1 MSLIRIQKGTD
12 MAANIEQFDDGTAA
26 FFSNRE
32 VAWHKLG
39 TVTDKALNAED
50 ALKTAQ
56 LDSIVKV
63 SEESIYTKVDG
74 KEIGLPKKFLTYRD
88 HPKKGLS
95 ALGVVGTR
103 YTPIQNLEAFEF
115 LNHIADETGA
125 AFETAGSLGN
135 GARVFMTMKF
145 PESMALAG
153 GQDVIDNYIMAVNSH
168 DGSSA
173 FIVAV
178 TPIRAVC
185 TNTVRL
191 ALAQAKSKISLKHTA
206 GATQKVQQ
214 ARETLGVVFAYQAAF
229 EAEVEAMLSV
239 KVTDAQYKKFVEA
252 VIPEP
257 KKKDPSDRQLN
268 SVEKKRGELM
278 ALWNAPTQQN
288 VAGTAWAAYNAVAE
302 WADWVKPIRG
312 AEGKE
317 DLRSERMLFGG
328 AEKLKARA
336 QLLLSK

>member
-1 MSLIRIQKGTD
+1 
-12 MAANIEQFDDGTAA
+12 MASNIEQFADGSSA
-26 FFSNRE
+26 FFSARE

-39 TVTDKALNAED
+39 TVTEGALTAED

-56 LDSIVKV
+56 LDSVVKV
-63 SEESIYTKVDG
+63 SEEPIYTKVDG
-74 KEIGLPKKFLTYRD
+74 KEIQLDKKFLTYRN
-88 HPKKGLS
+88 HPKKGLT

-125 AFETAGSLGN
+125 VFETAGSLGN
-135 GARVFMTMKF
+135 GERVFMTMKF
-145 PESMALAG
+145 PDSMMLG
-153 GQDVIDNYIMAVNSH
+153 GVDVVNNYIMAVNSH

-191 ALAQAKSKISLKHTA
+191 ALTQAKSKVSLKHTA
-206 GATQKVQQ
+206 GATAKVQQ
-214 ARETLGVVFAYQAAF
+214 ARETLGIVFKYQEAF

-239 KVTDAQYKKFVEA
+239 KVSDAQYKKFVEA

-257 KKKDPSDRQLN
+257 KKKDASERQLN

-312 AEGKE
+312 GDDKD

-336 QLLLSK
+336 QLLLTK

>member
-1 MSLIRIQKGTD
+1 
-12 MAANIEQFDDGTAA
+12 MAHNIEQFADGTSA
-26 FFSNRE
+26 FFSARE

-39 TVTDKALNAED
+39 TVTENALTAEE

-56 LDSIVKV
+56 LDSLVKV
-63 SEESIYTKVDG
+63 SEEPIYTKVDG
-74 KEIGLPKKFLTYRD
+74 KEIILPKKFLTYRN
-88 HPKKGLS
+88 HPKKGLT
-95 ALGVVGTR
+95 ALGVVGNR

-125 AFETAGSLGN
+125 VFETAGSLGN
-135 GARVFMTMKF
+135 GERVFMTMKF
-145 PESMALAG
+145 PDSMMLG
-153 GQDVIDNYIMAVNSH
+153 GVDLIDNYIMAVNSH

-173 FIVAV
+173 FTVAV

-191 ALAQAKSKISLKHTA
+191 ALSSAKSKISLKHTS

-214 ARETLGVVFAYQAAF
+214 ARETLGIVFKYQEAF
-229 EAEVEAMLSV
+229 EQEIEAMLSM

-252 VIPEP
+252 LIPEP
-257 KKKDPSDRQLN
+257 KKKDASERQIN

-288 VAGTAWAAYNAVAE
+288 VAGTAWAAYNAAVE
-302 WADWVKPIRG
+302 WADWVKPIRS
-312 AEGKE
+312 KE
-317 DLRSERMLFGG
+317 DKDDLRSERMLFGG
-328 AEKLKARA
+328 AEKFKAKA
-336 QLLLSK
+336 QLLLAK

>member
-1 MSLIRIQKGTD
+1 
-12 MAANIEQFDDGTAA
+12 MASNIEQFADGTSA
-26 FFSNRE
+26 FFSARE

-39 TVTDKALNAED
+39 TVTDNALTAEA

-56 LDSIVKV
+56 LDSLVKV
-63 SEESIYTKVDG
+63 SEDSIYTKVDG
-74 KEIGLPKKFLTYRD
+74 QEIQLDKKFLTYRN
-88 HPKKGLS
+88 HPKKGLT
-95 ALGVVGTR
+95 ALGVVGSR

-125 AFETAGSLGN
+125 VFETAGSLGN
-135 GARVFMTMKF
+135 GERVFMTMKF
-145 PESMALAG
+145 PDSMMIG
-153 GQDVIDNYIMAVNSH
+153 GVDTIDNYIMAVNSH

-191 ALAQAKSKISLKHTA
+191 ALSQAKSKISLKHTA
-206 GATQKVQQ
+206 GATAKVQQ
-214 ARETLGVVFAYQAAF
+214 ARETLGIVFRYQEEF
-229 EAEVEAMLSV
+229 EKEVNEMLSIKITDKQYTEFV
-239 KVTDAQYKKFVEA
+239 KTLVPDAKV
-252 VIPEP
+252 
-257 KKKDPSDRQLN
+257 KDPTDRMVN
-268 SVEKKRGELM
+268 SIEKKRGELM

-302 WADWVKPIRG
+302 WSDWVKPIRS
-312 AEGKE
+312 AKDDKD

-328 AEKLKARA
+328 AEKFKNRA
-336 QLLLSK
+336 QLLLTK

>member
-1 MSLIRIQKGTD
+1 
-12 MAANIEQFDDGTAA
+12 MAHNIEQFADGSAA

-39 TVTDKALNAED
+39 TVTDNALTAEE

-56 LDSIVKV
+56 LDSLVKV

-74 KEIGLPKKFLTYRD
+74 KEIKLDKKFLTYRN
-88 HPKKGLS
+88 HAKKGLT
-95 ALGVVGTR
+95 ALGVVGSR

-115 LNHIADETGA
+115 LNHVADETGA
-125 AFETAGSLGN
+125 VFETAGSLGN
-135 GARVFMTMKF
+135 GERVFMTMKF
-145 PESMALAG
+145 PESMMIG
-153 GQDVIDNYIMAVNSH
+153 GVDTIDNYIMAVNSH

-191 ALAQAKSKISLKHTA
+191 ALSSAKSKMSLKHTA
-206 GATQKVQQ
+206 GATAKVQQ
-214 ARETLGVVFAYQAAF
+214 ARETLGVVFRYQEQF
-229 EAEVEAMLSV
+229 EKEVNEMLSV
-239 KVTDAQYKKFVEA
+239 KITDKQYTNFVETL
-252 VIPEP
+252 IPKP
-257 KKKDPSDRQLN
+257 KMEDPTDRMIN

-312 AEGKE
+312 GEEK
-317 DLRSERMLFGG
+317 DNLRAERMLFGG
-328 AEKLKARA
+328 AEKMKARA

>member
-1 MSLIRIQKGTD
+1 
-12 MAANIEQFDDGTAA
+12 MAANIEQFADGTSA
-26 FFSNRE
+26 FFSARE

-39 TVTDKALNAED
+39 TVTDGALNAAD

-56 LDSIVKV
+56 LDSLVKV
-63 SEESIYTKVDG
+63 SDESIYTKVDG
-74 KEIGLPKKFLTYRD
+74 EEIRLDKKFLTYRN
-88 HPKKGLS
+88 HPKKGLT
-95 ALGVVGTR
+95 ALGVVGSR

-125 AFETAGSLGN
+125 VFETAGSLGN
-135 GARVFMTMKF
+135 GERVFMTMKF
-145 PESMALAG
+145 PESMMVG
-153 GQDVIDNYIMAVNSH
+153 GVDTINNYIMAVNSH

-191 ALAQAKSKISLKHTA
+191 ALAQAKSKVSLKHTS
-206 GATQKVQQ
+206 GATAKVQQ
-214 ARETLGVVFAYQAAF
+214 ARETLGVVFRYQDEF
-229 EAEVEAMLSV
+229 EKEVNEMLSIKITDKQYTEFV
-239 KVTDAQYKKFVEA
+239 KALV
-252 VIPEP
+252 PEP
-257 KKKDPSDRQLN
+257 KMKDPSDRMVN

-278 ALWNAPTQQN
+278 ALWKAPTQQN

-302 WADWVKPIRG
+302 WSDWVKPIRSS
-312 AEGKE
+312 KE
-317 DLRSERMLFGG
+317 DKDDLRSERMLFGG
-328 AEKLKARA
+328 SEALKAKA

>member
-1 MSLIRIQKGTD
+1 
-12 MAANIEQFDDGTAA
+12 MAANIEQFEDGTAA

-63 SEESIYTKVDG
+63 SEESIYTRVDG
-74 KEIGLPKKFLTYRD
+74 KEIELPNKFLTYRD

>member
-1 MSLIRIQKGTD
+1 
-12 MAANIEQFDDGTAA
+12 MAANIEQFEDGTAA

-63 SEESIYTKVDG
+63 SEESIYTRVDG
-74 KEIGLPKKFLTYRD
+74 KEIELPKKFLTYRD

>member
-1 MSLIRIQKGTD
+1 